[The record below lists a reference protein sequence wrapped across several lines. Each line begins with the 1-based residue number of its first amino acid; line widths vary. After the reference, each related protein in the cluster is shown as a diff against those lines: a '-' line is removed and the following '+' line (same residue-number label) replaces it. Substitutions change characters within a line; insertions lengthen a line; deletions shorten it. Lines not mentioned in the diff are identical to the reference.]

1 MGIFARKE
9 LQQEPLKAATVR
21 TYDRIPTRPKTSAA
35 ATDLWHIYRCVPEV
49 HYSSNQQARLVG
61 RLEWRIE
68 IDGNEVDESEDIL
81 QRAFGSDLRGITVT
95 AAIHLQVT
103 GQFYLVRVEKKWKVI
118 GAPLNHRNKKLADAA
133 DLTVHVIIEDP
144 ELPDRADSPVM
155 SIQDLATELM
165 LARAQARVSYRHRT
179 AQTKTVLYPREGAG
193 PDPKKFEREWLAAE
207 MEPVVDEKSAAVV
220 GNKIGFANEYID
232 NVRVIDSTAAPDEKL
247 HERIDKLIRQMAV
260 GLDITPSLMLGME
273 DSTHW
278 TAWATQEDNWLGHV
292 EPMAAPIGQ
301 VIAQALAKATDQ
313 DADRIEVI
321 PDPSPL
327 LKRRPAITD
336 VLEAR
341 KMGIV
346 NDEWTREQLGAPE
359 SAAGTGIPE
368 PTEETVT
375 VQEGEATGEPSI
387 EASETRQITAQGQT
401 PTAAATT
408 PTIDGARLADI
419 DDQAYTSL
427 TDLVTDTSER
437 VLEKLGA
444 KVRSLAQRRSLDLP
458 ADVSNVEL
466 GRLYTGDIPNA
477 SATVEQTAR
486 DAEAKVLRVIQ
497 RAQGRLRA
505 MGISVEDNP
514 DDPRLT
520 AAQELFVASVLA
532 TVAAIRGGGT
542 GESEA
547 WQAGR
552 EIATVAGG
560 GAPSDFRQAASGIA
574 LAASTMQTIRRD
586 QGLAPPTGPDAYR
599 WLHLY
604 QGPHPHPVHVSL
616 SDALFDGQGV
626 FAAGFEA
633 YPGDHAGCEC
643 IAVPAEFTTVRTGWS
658 EIQPG
663 GTGS

>member
-1 MGIFARKE
+1 MGIFKRDTP
-9 LQQEPLKAATVR
+9 QEPLKAATVR
-21 TYDRIPTRPKTSAA
+21 TYDRIPTRPKTT
-35 ATDLWHIYRCVPEV
+35 ATAMDLWNIYRCVPEV
-49 HYSSNQQARLVG
+49 HYAVNQQARLVG
-61 RLEWRIE
+61 RLEWRIK
-68 IDGNEVDESEDIL
+68 IDGNEVEESEDIL
-81 QRAFGSDLRGITVT
+81 QRAFGTDLRGVTV
-95 AAIHLQVT
+95 AGAIHLQVT
-103 GQFYLVRVEKKWKVI
+103 GQFYLIRTGKTWKVI
-118 GAPLNHRNKKLADAA
+118 GAPVNHRNKKLADSA
-133 DLTVHVIIEDP
+133 DLVVHVIIEDP

-155 SIQDLATELM
+155 AIQDLATELI

-179 AQTKTVLYPREGAG
+179 AQTKTVIYPREGAG
-193 PDPKKFEREWLAAE
+193 PDPKKFEREWLEAE

-232 NVRVIDSTAAPDEKL
+232 NIKVIDSTAAPDDKL
-247 HERIDKLIRQMAV
+247 HERIDKLIRQMAI

-301 VIAQALAKATDQ
+301 VIGEALAKATDQ

-321 PDPSPL
+321 PDPAPL

-336 VLEAR
+336 VLKAR
-341 KMGIV
+341 EMGVV
-346 NDEWTREQLGAPE
+346 NDKWTREQLGAPE
-359 SAAGTGIPE
+359 SAAGTGMPE

-375 VQEGEATGEPSI
+375 VQEGEANGEPSI
-387 EASETRQITAQGQT
+387 EAAEKRQITARGET

-427 TDLVTDTSER
+427 TDLVTDIAER

-444 KVRSLAQRRSLDLP
+444 KVRSLAQRRDLDLP
-458 ADVSNVEL
+458 ADATNAQL
-466 GRLYTGDIPNA
+466 GKLFEGEIPNA
-477 SATVEQTAR
+477 AATIEQTAR
-486 DAEAKVLRVIQ
+486 DAIAKVLRVIR

-505 MGISVEDNP
+505 MGIDVPDNP

-520 AAQELFVASVLA
+520 AAQEVFVAAVLA

-542 GESEA
+542 GEAEA

-574 LAASTMQTIRRD
+574 LAASTMQIIRRD

-604 QGPHPHPVHVSL
+604 QGPQPHPVHLSL
-616 SDALFDGQGV
+616 ADALFDGQGV
-626 FAAGFEA
+626 FAAGYEA

-643 IAVPAEFTTVRTGWS
+643 IAAPAEFTTVRTGWS

-663 GTGS
+663 GTES

>member
-1 MGIFARKE
+1 MGIFKRDTP
-9 LQQEPLKAATVR
+9 QEPLKAATVR
-21 TYDRIPTRPKTSAA
+21 TYDRIPTRPKTT
-35 ATDLWHIYRCVPEV
+35 ATAMDLWHIYRCVPEV
-49 HYSSNQQARLVG
+49 HYAVNQQARLVG
-61 RLEWRIE
+61 RLEWRIK
-68 IDGNEVDESEDIL
+68 IDGNEVEESADIL
-81 QRAFGSDLRGITVT
+81 QRAFGTDLRGVTV
-95 AAIHLQVT
+95 AGAIHLQVT
-103 GQFYLVRVEKKWKVI
+103 GQFYLIRTGKTWKVI
-118 GAPLNHRNKKLADAA
+118 GAPVNHRNKKLADSA
-133 DLTVHVIIEDP
+133 DLVVHVIIEDP

-155 SIQDLATELM
+155 AIQDLATELI

-179 AQTKTVLYPREGAG
+179 AQTKTVIYPREGAG

-232 NVRVIDSTAAPDEKL
+232 NIKVIDSTAAPDDKL
-247 HERIDKLIRQMAV
+247 HERIDKLIRQMAI

-301 VIAQALAKATDQ
+301 VIGEALAKATDQ

-321 PDPSPL
+321 PDPAPL

-336 VLEAR
+336 VLKAR
-341 KMGIV
+341 EMGVV

-359 SAAGTGIPE
+359 SAAGTGMPE
-368 PTEETVT
+368 PTEENIT
-375 VQEGEATGEPSI
+375 VQEGEANGEPSI
-387 EASETRQITAQGQT
+387 EAAETRQITARGET

-427 TDLVTDTSER
+427 TDLVTDIAER

-444 KVRSLAQRRSLDLP
+444 KVRSLAQRRDLDLP
-458 ADVSNVEL
+458 AEATNAQL
-466 GRLYTGDIPNA
+466 GRLFEGEIPNA
-477 SATVEQTAR
+477 AATIEQTAR
-486 DAEAKVLRVIQ
+486 DAIAKVLRVIR

-505 MGISVEDNP
+505 MGIDVPDNP

-520 AAQELFVASVLA
+520 AAQEVFVAAVLA

-542 GESEA
+542 GEAEA

-574 LAASTMQTIRRD
+574 LAASTMQIIRRD

-604 QGPHPHPVHVSL
+604 QGPQPHPVHLSL
-616 SDALFDGQGV
+616 ADALFDGQGV
-626 FAAGFEA
+626 FAAGYEA

-643 IAVPAEFTTVRTGWS
+643 IAAPAEFTTVRTGWS

-663 GTGS
+663 GSGS

>member
-1 MGIFARKE
+1 MGIFKRDTP
-9 LQQEPLKAATVR
+9 QEPLKAATVR
-21 TYDRIPTRPKTSAA
+21 TYDRIPTRPKTT
-35 ATDLWHIYRCVPEV
+35 ATAMDLWHIYRCVPEV
-49 HYSSNQQARLVG
+49 HYAVNQQARLVG
-61 RLEWRIE
+61 RLEWRIK
-68 IDGNEVDESEDIL
+68 IDGNEVEESADIL
-81 QRAFGSDLRGITVT
+81 QRAFGTDLRGVTV
-95 AAIHLQVT
+95 AGAIHLQVT
-103 GQFYLVRVEKKWKVI
+103 GQFYLIRTGKTWKVI
-118 GAPLNHRNKKLADAA
+118 GAPVNHRNKKLADSA
-133 DLTVHVIIEDP
+133 DLVVHVIIEDP

-155 SIQDLATELM
+155 AIQDLATELI

-179 AQTKTVLYPREGAG
+179 AQTKTVIYPREGAG

-232 NVRVIDSTAAPDEKL
+232 NIKVIDSTSAPDDKL
-247 HERIDKLIRQMAV
+247 HERIDKLIRQMAI

-301 VIAQALAKATDQ
+301 VIGEALAKATDQ

-321 PDPSPL
+321 PDPAPL

-336 VLEAR
+336 VLKAR
-341 KMGIV
+341 EMGVV

-359 SAAGTGIPE
+359 SAAGTGMPE
-368 PTEETVT
+368 PTEENIT
-375 VQEGEATGEPSI
+375 VQEGEANGEPSI
-387 EASETRQITAQGQT
+387 EAAETRQITARGET

-427 TDLVTDTSER
+427 TDLVTDIAER

-444 KVRSLAQRRSLDLP
+444 KVRSLAQRRDLDLP
-458 ADVSNVEL
+458 AEATNAQL
-466 GRLYTGDIPNA
+466 GRLFEGEIPNA
-477 SATVEQTAR
+477 AATIEQTAR
-486 DAEAKVLRVIQ
+486 DAIAKVLRVIR

-505 MGISVEDNP
+505 MGIDVPDNP

-520 AAQELFVASVLA
+520 AAQEVFVASVLA

-542 GESEA
+542 GEAEA

-574 LAASTMQTIRRD
+574 LAASTMQIIRRD

-604 QGPHPHPVHVSL
+604 QGPQPHPVHLSL
-616 SDALFDGQGV
+616 ADALFDGQGV
-626 FAAGFEA
+626 FAAGYEA

-643 IAVPAEFTTVRTGWS
+643 IAAPAEFTTVRTGWS

-663 GTGS
+663 GSGS

>member
-1 MGIFARKE
+1 MGIFKRDTP
-9 LQQEPLKAATVR
+9 QEPLKAATVR
-21 TYDRIPTRPKTSAA
+21 TYDRIPTRPKTT
-35 ATDLWHIYRCVPEV
+35 ATAMDLWNIYRCVPEV
-49 HYSSNQQARLVG
+49 HYAVNQQARLVG

-68 IDGNEVDESEDIL
+68 IDGNEVEESEDIL
-81 QRAFGSDLRGITVT
+81 QRAFGTNLRGVTV
-95 AAIHLQVT
+95 AGAIHLQVT
-103 GQFYLVRVEKKWKVI
+103 GQFYLIRTGKTWKVI
-118 GAPLNHRNKKLADAA
+118 GAPVNHRNKKLADSA
-133 DLTVHVIIEDP
+133 DLVVHVIIEDP

-155 SIQDLATELM
+155 AIQDLATELI

-179 AQTKTVLYPREGAG
+179 AQTKTVIYPREGAG

-232 NVRVIDSTAAPDEKL
+232 NIKVIDSTAAPDDKL
-247 HERIDKLIRQMAV
+247 HERIDKLIRQMAI

-301 VIAQALAKATDQ
+301 VLGEALAKATDQ

-321 PDPSPL
+321 PDPAPL

-336 VLEAR
+336 VLKAR
-341 KMGIV
+341 EMGVV

-359 SAAGTGIPE
+359 SAAGTGMPE

-375 VQEGEATGEPSI
+375 VQEGGANGEPSI
-387 EASETRQITAQGQT
+387 EAAETRQITARGET

-427 TDLVTDTSER
+427 TDLVTDIAER

-444 KVRSLAQRRSLDLP
+444 KVRSLAQRRELDLP
-458 ADVSNVEL
+458 AEATNAQL
-466 GRLYTGDIPNA
+466 GRLFEGEIPNA
-477 SATVEQTAR
+477 AATIEQTAR
-486 DAEAKVLRVIQ
+486 DAIAKVLRVIR

-505 MGISVEDNP
+505 MGIDVPDNP

-520 AAQELFVASVLA
+520 AAQEVFVAAVLA
-532 TVAAIRGGGT
+532 TVAAIRSGGT
-542 GESEA
+542 GEAEA

-574 LAASTMQTIRRD
+574 LAASTMQIIRRD

-604 QGPHPHPVHVSL
+604 QGPQPHPVHLSL
-616 SDALFDGQGV
+616 ADALFDGQGV
-626 FAAGFEA
+626 FAAGYEA

-643 IAVPAEFTTVRTGWS
+643 IAAPAEFTTVRTGWS
-658 EIQPG
+658 QIQPG
-663 GTGS
+663 GSGS